1 MAFRLLIITG
11 TSGTGKTT
19 ISTKIA
25 SILGIEQIVATDAIR
40 ELLRVEFSSAEAPAL
55 HRSSFESA
63 GGSVFSDW
71 KEAVDAVTGGINA
84 IIGESLVEKSDLMV
98 EGVHYFPNKEII
110 DLWKES
116 GGEVAGIVLHV
127 DGEEVHRR
135 MIANR
140 EKHNGKSVS
149 HYLENLDR
157 IRKIQEAIMD
167 VGIREGWNLIDPT
180 EEDDVI
186 GAIKSILAGY

>member
-25 SILGIEQIVATDAIR
+25 SLLGIGKIVATDDIR
-40 ELLRVEFSSAEAPAL
+40 ELLRADFSSTEVPAL

-63 GGSVFSDW
+63 GGTVFSDW
-71 KEAVDAVTGGINA
+71 KEAVDALSGVINT
-84 IIGESLVEKSDLMV
+84 IIEESLVEESDLLV

-127 DGEEVHRR
+127 ESEEVHRR
-135 MIANR
+135 MIVGR
-140 EKHNGKSVS
+140 DKHNGKSAS

-167 VGIREGWNLIDPT
+167 VGIQEGWNLIDPT
-180 EEDDVI
+180 EEDDFF
-186 GAIKSILAGY
+186 GAIKSILSGY